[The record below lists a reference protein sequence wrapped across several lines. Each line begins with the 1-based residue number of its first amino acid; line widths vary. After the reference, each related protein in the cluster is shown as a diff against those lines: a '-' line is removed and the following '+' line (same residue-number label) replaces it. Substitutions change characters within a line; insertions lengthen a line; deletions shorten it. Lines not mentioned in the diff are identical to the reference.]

1 MQMNINILLIIAL
14 ALCLWRAYRGF
25 RVGMAEE
32 IYRLISLV
40 VALFVLAL
48 SIMAISSFMDHN
60 TKNGIV
66 AVILIIITG
75 IVFHLLSIV
84 LNSLKTVAKLP
95 IISFF
100 NSILGIAAGVLE
112 VAVAFWILYIIIQ
125 NSRAVST
132 VMDTGS
138 VFRTNRPAYSMPCFY
153 IFPSAARCFISS
165 QKKLKIRG

>member
-14 ALCLWRAYRGF
+14 ALCLWRACRGF

-32 IYRLISLV
+32 VYRLISLV

-60 TKNGIV
+60 NKNGIV

-112 VAVAFWILYIIIQ
+112 VVVALWILYIIIQ
-125 NSRAVST
+125 NFP
-132 VMDTGS
+132 TGS
-138 VFRTNRPAYSMPCFY
+138 FGEQIMKWTNENELLLRLYNSNY
-153 IFPSAARCFISS
+153 ISGWISS
-165 QKKLKIRG
+165 LL

>member
-60 TKNGIV
+60 NKNGIV

-84 LNSLKTVAKLP
+84 LN
-95 IISFF
+95 
-100 NSILGIAAGVLE
+100 
-112 VAVAFWILYIIIQ
+112 IIIQ
-125 NSRAVST
+125 NFP
-132 VMDTGS
+132 TGS
-138 VFRTNRPAYSMPCFY
+138 FGEQIMKWTNENEWLLRLYNSNY
-153 IFPSAARCFISS
+153 ISGWISPF
-165 QKKLKIRG
+165 L

>member
-1 MQMNINILLIIAL
+1 MYKRQ
-14 ALCLWRAYRGF
+14 
-25 RVGMAEE
+25 E

-125 NSRAVST
+125 NFP
-132 VMDTGS
+132 TGS
-138 VFRTNRPAYSMPCFY
+138 FGEQIMKWTNENEWLLRLYNSNY
-153 IFPSAARCFISS
+153 ISGWISPF
-165 QKKLKIRG
+165 L

>member
-75 IVFHLLSIV
+75 IVFHLG
-84 LNSLKTVAKLP
+84 
-95 IISFF
+95 
-100 NSILGIAAGVLE
+100 NSISGI
-112 VAVAFWILYIIIQ
+112 
-125 NSRAVST
+125 T
-132 VMDTGS
+132 
-138 VFRTNRPAYSMPCFY
+138 SMKR
-153 IFPSAARCFISS
+153 SAA
-165 QKKLKIRG
+165 

>member
-1 MQMNINILLIIAL
+1 MHMQMNINILLIIAL

-60 TKNGIV
+60 NKNGIV

-125 NSRAVST
+125 NFP
-132 VMDTGS
+132 TGA
-138 VFRTNRPAYSMPCFY
+138 FGEQIMKWTNENEWLLRLYDSNY
-153 IFPSAARCFISS
+153 ISGWISS
-165 QKKLKIRG
+165 FM

>member
-60 TKNGIV
+60 NKNGIV

-112 VAVAFWILYIIIQ
+112 VAVALWILYSTSTACKHKVSGSLSLP
-125 NSRAVST
+125 SRGPFHLSFT
-132 VMDTGS
+132 VLCAIGH
-138 VFRTNRPAYSMPCFY
+138 
-153 IFPSAARCFISS
+153 
-165 QKKLKIRG
+165 